1 MNRTFLAVQLTFE
14 DGDLMPQREDFG
26 VFVLV
31 AYRQQPQQRERV
43 GHTEPGQPKQRN
55 GSSSRSAQRRSPSP
69 RGRGRDCIGNRVS
82 MIKVAMTRTD
92 EIFGTRRFS
101 AVDSVTG
108 REPAIPAN
116 SS

>member
-31 AYRQQPQQRERV
+31 AHRQQPQQREHV
-43 GHTEPGQPKQRN
+43 GRTELGQSKQRVVH
-55 GSSSRSAQRRSPSP
+55 RRAVLSVDH
-69 RGRGRDCIGNRVS
+69 RRLGAEARDCIGNRVS

-92 EIFGTRRFS
+92 EVFGTRRRYLPT
-101 AVDSVTG
+101 AA
-108 REPAIPAN
+108 EQ
-116 SS
+116 